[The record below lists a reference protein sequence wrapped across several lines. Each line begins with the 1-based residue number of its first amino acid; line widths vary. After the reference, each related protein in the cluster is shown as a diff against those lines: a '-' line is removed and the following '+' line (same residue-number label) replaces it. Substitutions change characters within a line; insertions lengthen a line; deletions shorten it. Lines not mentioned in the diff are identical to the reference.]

1 MVAIVANAYRYASI
15 GETTLFGL
23 LGIQLLAINIILLN
37 LMKNLFGS
45 HLLEK
50 NFKHE
55 MRFLISTLILFS
67 ISYLVSVLRNIFIF
81 YLLENELD
89 NDQD

>member
-1 MVAIVANAYRYASI
+1 M
-15 GETTLFGL
+15 FGL
-23 LGIQLLAINIILLN
+23 LGIQLLVVNIILLN

-67 ISYLVSVLRNIFIF
+67 ISYLVSVLRNIFIIL
-81 YLLENELD
+81 LLENELD
-89 NDQD
+89 DAQN